1 MPRELLKRAHMTID
15 LRSDTVT
22 KPTAAMREA
31 MARAEVGDDVYGDDT
46 TVNRLQAVL
55 AERTGYEAGLFFP
68 SGTQCNLAAL
78 LTHCQRGDEYL
89 VGMGAHTYVHE
100 GGGAAVLG
108 SIQPQPLEN
117 ERDGSISLAR
127 IVQAIKPPDDHYAR
141 TRLLSL
147 ENTFGGRVVPLE
159 YFAQATQLAHDRN
172 LSTHLDGARVFN
184 AAVKLKKPIHE
195 MLRGFDT
202 VSICLSKGLGAPVGS
217 VLLGNG
223 AFIREAR
230 RWRKMLGGGMR
241 QAGLL
246 AAAGLHALDHHV
258 ERLADDH
265 ENASLLAKGLREI
278 DGLTVEE
285 PQTNIVWV
293 DVAQPLSQRLVPELS
308 KLGILAS
315 GTTKVRFVTHLDV
328 NRQQMETVIS
338 ACRRIREA
346 T

>member
-1 MPRELLKRAHMTID
+1 MID

-31 MARAEVGDDVYGDDT
+31 MACAEVGDDVYGDDT
-46 TVNRLQAVL
+46 TVNRLQDVL
-55 AERTGYEAGLFFP
+55 AERAGSEAGLFFP

-89 VGMGAHTYVHE
+89 VGLGAHTYVHE

-147 ENTFGGRVVPLE
+147 ENTFGGRVVPHTYLRE
-159 YFAQATQLAHDRN
+159 ATTLAHARG
-172 LSTHLDGARVFN
+172 LATHLDGARVFN
-184 AAVKLKKPIHE
+184 AVVKTKTPLNE
-195 MLRGFDT
+195 LLRGFDS

-217 VLLGNG
+217 VLLGTR
-223 AFIREAR
+223 AYVREAR

-241 QAGLL
+241 QAGVL
-246 AAAGLHALDHHV
+246 AAAGLYALDHHV
-258 ERLADDH
+258 ERLAEDH
-265 ENASLLAKGLREI
+265 ENATALAKGLSEI
-278 DGLTVEE
+278 DGLTVEM

-293 DVAQPLSQRLVPELS
+293 DVVEPLAQRLVPELK
-308 KLGILAS
+308 KLGVLAS

-328 NRQQMETVIS
+328 NRQQVDHVIS
-338 ACRRIREA
+338 ACRRIRA
-346 T
+346 AA